1 MTMRFLARAPL
12 LVGVLLF
19 LVAVASAQ
27 APRPPIKVGLLLPY
41 TGVIAI
47 NGQETSKGVEFY
59 FARTGNKAG
68 GREIQLIKEDDEAKP
83 DVGLTKTR
91 KLVERDRVDV
101 LVGPVHSG
109 VALAIRD
116 YVHSQSTPLIVP
128 VAFTRDLTAPAK
140 ASPWLFRVV
149 ETTDQGNF
157 SMGTWVF
164 RKTPY
169 RKIVIMASDF
179 VAGRHSVEA
188 FNAAFRAAGGEI
200 VKEIYAPLN
209 TPDFAPYMAQVA
221 GLTAD
226 AVYAWFAG
234 TDSIRFVKAYK
245 EYGLAGRLPLLAYN
259 TLTDD
264 VLLPTLGDSA
274 LGIITVGH
282 YSAALDT
289 PENRTFVREYEARYN
304 AWPTRY
310 VELGYVSAQLIGA
323 AVETLKGE
331 VGDRAALRDAIR
343 GAATRIQP
351 PRGPIRFDRFQQVI
365 TDVYVMKVERQGNRL
380 VNVIVDRIPG
390 TSQEESWK
398 WWNK

>member
-1 MTMRFLARAPL
+1 MRLIAAIPL
-12 LVGVLLF
+12 TVSCLLCF
-19 LVAVASAQ
+19 FATSSAQ

-59 FARTGNKAG
+59 FAKSGKRAG
-68 GREIQLIKEDDEAKP
+68 GREVQLIKEDDEAKP

-116 YVHSQSTPLIVP
+116 YVHGQSIPLIVP
-128 VAFTRDLTAPAK
+128 VAFTRDLTAPGK

-157 SMGTWVF
+157 AMGTWVF
-164 RKTPY
+164 KKTPY

-226 AVYAWFAG
+226 AIYAWFAG

-245 EYGLAGRLPLLAYN
+245 EYGLAGKLPLLAYN

-264 VLLPTLGDSA
+264 VLLPTLGDAA

-289 PENRTFVREYEARYN
+289 PESRTFVREYEARYN

-323 AVETLKGE
+323 AVEALKGE
-331 VGDRAALRDAIR
+331 VSDKAAFRDAIR
-343 GAATRIQP
+343 NAATKIQP

-380 VNVIVDRIPG
+380 VNAIVDRIPS

>member
-1 MTMRFLARAPL
+1 MKPVAGIALLLSSVLALATTSS
-12 LVGVLLF
+12 G
-19 LVAVASAQ
+19 Q

-59 FARTGNKAG
+59 FTKIGNKAG
-68 GREIQLIKEDDEAKP
+68 GRETILIKEDDEAKP
-83 DVGLTKTR
+83 DVGLTKAR

-101 LVGPVHSG
+101 LIGPVHSG

-116 YVHSQSTPLIVP
+116 YVHGQGIPLIVP

-149 ETTDQGNF
+149 ETSDQGNF
-157 SMGTWVF
+157 PMGIWVF
-164 RKTPY
+164 KKTSY
-169 RKIVIMASDF
+169 RKIVVMASDF
-179 VAGRHSVEA
+179 VAGRHSAEA
-188 FNAAFRAAGGEI
+188 FIAAFKGAGGEI

-209 TPDFAPYMAQVA
+209 TPDFAPYMAQVS
-221 GLTAD
+221 GLSTAD
-226 AVYAWFAG
+226 AVYAWFGG
-234 TDSIRFVKAYK
+234 TDSIRFVKAYR
-245 EYGLAGRLPLLAYN
+245 EYGLAGRLPLLGYN

-264 VLLPTLGDSA
+264 VLLPTLGDAA

-289 PENRTFVREYEARYN
+289 PENRAFVREYEARYD

-310 VELGYVSAQLIGA
+310 VELGYVSGQLVGA
-323 AVETLKGE
+323 AIETLKGE
-331 VGDRAALRDAIR
+331 VGDRAAFRDAIR
-343 GAATRIQP
+343 SAATRIRP

-380 VNVIVDRIPG
+380 VNAIVDRIPS

>member
-1 MTMRFLARAPL
+1 MRLIAAIPL
-12 LVGVLLF
+12 TVSCLLCF
-19 LVAVASAQ
+19 FATSSGQ
-27 APRPPIKVGLLLPY
+27 AARPPIKVGLLLPY

-59 FARTGNKAG
+59 FAKSGNRAG
-68 GREIQLIKEDDEAKP
+68 GREVQLIKEDDEAKP

-116 YVHSQSTPLIVP
+116 YVHGQGIPLIVP
-128 VAFTRDLTAPAK
+128 VAFTRDLTAPGK

-157 SMGTWVF
+157 AMGTWVF
-164 RKTPY
+164 KKTPY

-245 EYGLAGRLPLLAYN
+245 EYGLAGKLPLLAYN

-264 VLLPTLGDSA
+264 VLLPTLGDAA

-289 PENRTFVREYEARYN
+289 PESRAFVREYEARYN

-310 VELGYVSAQLIGA
+310 VELGYVSAQLVGA
-323 AVETLKGE
+323 AIEALKGE
-331 VGDRAALRDAIR
+331 VSDKAAFRDAIR
-343 GAATRIQP
+343 NAAPKIQP

-380 VNVIVDRIPG
+380 VNAIVDRIPN

>member
-1 MTMRFLARAPL
+1 MRRLAAIALGLSGL
-12 LVGVLLF
+12 LC
-19 LVAVASAQ
+19 LVTPSSGQ
-27 APRPPIKVGLLLPY
+27 ARPPIKVGLLLPY

-59 FARTGNKAG
+59 FAKVGNKVG
-68 GREIQLIKEDDEAKP
+68 GREIQLVKEDDEAKP

-101 LVGPVHSG
+101 LIGPVHSG

-116 YVHSQSTPLIVP
+116 YVHAQGVPLIVP
-128 VAFTRDLTAPAK
+128 VAFTRDLTAPGK

-157 SMGTWVF
+157 AMGTWVVK
-164 RKTPY
+164 KTPY
-169 RKIVIMASDF
+169 RKIVVMASDF

-188 FNAAFRAAGGEI
+188 FIAAFRAAGGEI

-234 TDSIRFVKAYK
+234 TDSIRFVKAYR
-245 EYGLAGRLPLLAYN
+245 EYGLTGRLPLLAYN

-264 VLLPTLGDSA
+264 VLLPTLGDAA
-274 LGIITVGH
+274 LGIVSVGH

-289 PENRTFVREYEARYN
+289 PENRAFVREYETRYN

-310 VELGYVSAQLIGA
+310 VELGYVSAQLVGA
-323 AVETLKGE
+323 AVEALKGE
-331 VGDRAALRDAIR
+331 VSDKADFRDAIR
-343 GAATRIQP
+343 NAATKIRP
-351 PRGPIRFDRFQQVI
+351 PRGPIRFDRYQQVI

-380 VNVIVDRIPG
+380 VNAIVDRIAN

>member
-1 MTMRFLARAPL
+1 MRRLAAIALGLSGL
-12 LVGVLLF
+12 LC
-19 LVAVASAQ
+19 LVTPSSGQ
-27 APRPPIKVGLLLPY
+27 ARPPIKVGLLLPY

-59 FARTGNKAG
+59 FAKVGNKVG
-68 GREIQLIKEDDEAKP
+68 GREIQLVKEDDEAKP

-91 KLVERDRVDV
+91 KLIERDRADV
-101 LVGPVHSG
+101 LIGPVHSG

-116 YVHSQSTPLIVP
+116 YVHAQGVPLIVP
-128 VAFTRDLTAPAK
+128 VAFTRDLTAPGK

-149 ETTDQGNF
+149 ETSDQGNF
-157 SMGTWVF
+157 AMGTWVF
-164 RKTPY
+164 KKTPY

-188 FNAAFRAAGGEI
+188 FKAAFRAAGGEI

-245 EYGLAGRLPLLAYN
+245 EYGLAGKLPLLAYN

-264 VLLPTLGDSA
+264 VLLPTLGDAA

-289 PENRTFVREYEARYN
+289 PESRTFVREYEARYN

-310 VELGYVSAQLIGA
+310 VELGYVSAQLIGV

-331 VGDRAALRDAIR
+331 VGDRAAFRDAIR
-343 GAATRIQP
+343 GAATKIQP

-380 VNVIVDRIPG
+380 VNVIVDRIPS

>member
-1 MTMRFLARAPL
+1 MRRLAAIALGLSGL
-12 LVGVLLF
+12 LC
-19 LVAVASAQ
+19 LVTPSSGQ
-27 APRPPIKVGLLLPY
+27 ARSPIKVGLLLPY

-59 FARTGNKAG
+59 FAKVGNKVG
-68 GREIQLIKEDDEAKP
+68 GREIQLVKEDDEAKP

-91 KLVERDRVDV
+91 KLIERDRVDV
-101 LVGPVHSG
+101 LIGPVHSG

-116 YVHSQSTPLIVP
+116 YVHAQGVPLIVP
-128 VAFTRDLTAPAK
+128 VAFTRDLTAPGK

-157 SMGTWVF
+157 AMGTWVVK
-164 RKTPY
+164 KTPH
-169 RKIVIMASDF
+169 RKIVVMASDF

-188 FNAAFRAAGGEI
+188 FIAAFRAAGGEI

-234 TDSIRFVKAYK
+234 TDSIRFVKAYR
-245 EYGLAGRLPLLAYN
+245 EYGLTGRLPLLAYN

-264 VLLPTLGDSA
+264 VLLPTLGDAA
-274 LGIITVGH
+274 LGIVSVGH

-289 PENRTFVREYEARYN
+289 PENRAFVREYEARYN

-310 VELGYVSAQLIGA
+310 VELGYVSAQLVGA
-323 AVETLKGE
+323 AIEALKGE
-331 VGDRAALRDAIR
+331 VRDKAALRDAIR
-343 GAATRIQP
+343 NAATKIQP
-351 PRGPIRFDRFQQVI
+351 PRGPIRFDRYQQVI
-365 TDVYVMKVERQGNRL
+365 TDVYVMRVERQGNRL
-380 VNVIVDRIPG
+380 VNAIVDRIAN

>member
-1 MTMRFLARAPL
+1 MRLRATSVLALAGL
-12 LVGVLLF
+12 LV
-19 LVAVASAQ
+19 VAVTASGQ
-27 APRPPIKVGLLLPY
+27 APKPPIKVGLLLPY

-47 NGQETSKGVEFY
+47 NGLETSKGIEFY
-59 FARTGNKAG
+59 FSKIGNKAG

-101 LVGPVHSG
+101 LIGPVHSG

-116 YVHSQSTPLIVP
+116 YVHGQGIPLIVP

-149 ETTDQGNF
+149 ETTDQGNYA
-157 SMGTWVF
+157 MGTWVYK
-164 RKTPY
+164 KTPY
-169 RKIVIMASDF
+169 RKLVVMASDF
-179 VAGRHSVEA
+179 VAGRHSAEA
-188 FNAAFRAAGGEI
+188 FIAAFKAAGGEI

-209 TPDFAPYMAQVA
+209 TPDFAPYMAQVS

-234 TDSIRFVKAYK
+234 TDSVRFVKAYR
-245 EYGLAGRLPLLAYN
+245 EYGLSGKLPLLGYN

-264 VLLPTLGDSA
+264 VLLPTLGDAA
-274 LGIITVGH
+274 LGIISVGH
-282 YSAALDT
+282 YSATLDT
-289 PENRTFVREYEARYN
+289 PESRAFLREYETRYN

-310 VELGYVSAQLIGA
+310 VELGYVSGQLVGA
-323 AVETLKGE
+323 AIEALKGE
-331 VGDRAALRDAIR
+331 VGDRAAFRDAIR
-343 GAATRIQP
+343 SAAPKIQP
-351 PRGPIRFDRFQQVI
+351 PRGPIKFDRYQQVI

-380 VNVIVDRIPG
+380 VNAIVDRIPS

>member
-1 MTMRFLARAPL
+1 MRRLAAIALGLSGL
-12 LVGVLLF
+12 LC
-19 LVAVASAQ
+19 LVTPSSGQ
-27 APRPPIKVGLLLPY
+27 ARPPIKVGLLLPY

-47 NGQETSKGVEFY
+47 NGRETSKGVEFY
-59 FARTGNKAG
+59 FAKVGNKVG
-68 GREIQLIKEDDEAKP
+68 RREIQLVKEDDEAKP

-91 KLVERDRVDV
+91 KLVERDRADV
-101 LVGPVHSG
+101 LIGPVHSG

-116 YVHSQSTPLIVP
+116 YVHAQGVPLIVP
-128 VAFTRDLTAPAK
+128 VAFTRDLTAPGK

-157 SMGTWVF
+157 AMGTWVVK
-164 RKTPY
+164 KTPY
-169 RKIVIMASDF
+169 RKIVVMASDF

-188 FNAAFRAAGGEI
+188 FIAAFRAAGGEI

-234 TDSIRFVKAYK
+234 TDSIRFVKAYR
-245 EYGLAGRLPLLAYN
+245 EYGLTGRLPLLAYN

-264 VLLPTLGDSA
+264 VLLPTLGDAA
-274 LGIITVGH
+274 LGIVSVGH

-289 PENRTFVREYEARYN
+289 PENRAFVREYEARYN

-310 VELGYVSAQLIGA
+310 AELGYVSAQLVGA
-323 AVETLKGE
+323 AIEALKGE
-331 VGDRAALRDAIR
+331 VSDKAALRDAIR
-343 GAATRIQP
+343 NAATKIQP
-351 PRGPIRFDRFQQVI
+351 PRGPIRFDRYHQVI

-380 VNVIVDRIPG
+380 VNAIVDRIPN